1 MGIYLGRGWM
11 VHSSGQGVTLVPL
24 TGWYADRFAW
34 GRRPL
39 REAGLA

>member
-1 MGIYLGRGWM
+1 MT
-11 VHSSGQGVTLVPL
+11 TLA
-24 TGWYADRFAW
+24 GWYADRFAW